1 MSIPDDPSLP
11 EEAQMPKI
19 PQEEGKETEDRAT
32 RCATKLTFWN
42 R

>member
-19 PQEEGKETEDRAT
+19 SQEEGKGV
-32 RCATKLTFWN
+32 LN
-42 R
+42 G